1 MHTGKLLRKVLAC
14 CRQRLFVRSAKL
26 IFNNLL
32 YILVVILI
40 LATGSTP
47 EQPGFSPLLALLF
60 FSAKG
65 LLYQQLAR
73 RAFKRQ
79 RTLRAS
85 SYFATEQKL
94 SIMAVVFFA
103 IDVYFLDLQFYLAKL
118 PLADNLPMLINLGGL
133 LVFFGYLVILWLAAR
148 PSYQEVFDR
157 RYTPRSFLLAN
168 LKINLPIVLPW
179 LLLTFV
185 FDLLQFLPLP
195 WLQRLLGSA
204 WGEPLIFLLF
214 FLLLAI
220 SFPLLIVR
228 LWNCTPLPAGAT
240 RAHIEQICSQQGL
253 RYREI
258 MIWPLF
264 EGRVLT
270 AGIMGLSR
278 RFRYLLITPAL
289 LEALDPEE
297 IEAVVAHEIGHI
309 KKHHLHLY
317 LLLFLGFGLLAQL
330 AAYPLLSL
338 ILGSELFYRVI
349 QQADLDPGSA
359 LGTISIV
366 ALFLLMLLYFRL
378 IFGFFM
384 RNFERQADLHA
395 FQALNDNAQPLV
407 RVLEKIGW
415 LSGNIRDLPSWHHF
429 GIGQRV
435 EYLLKCQRDRRFIK
449 RHHTKVYSALFL
461 YLSIL
466 VGSGALLWHL
476 PAEIQEGATREKFT
490 EAVIIHKIEA
500 QPDNALWHRL
510 LGDLQQSRDRY
521 GQAISAYEQSL
532 ALDPDQEEVLNN
544 LAWLLLTAADRH
556 YQDPVR
562 ALALARQAAARK
574 PQGFILDTLATAY
587 WANGM
592 VALAIETQELA
603 IQKDPAN
610 RDYYREQIE
619 KFRTREYST
628 QNG

>member
-1 MHTGKLLRKVLAC
+1 
-14 CRQRLFVRSAKL
+14 L
-26 IFNNLL
+26 IYNNLL

-47 EQPGFSPLLALLF
+47 EQPGISPFLALLF
-60 FSAKG
+60 FGAKG
-65 LLYQQLAR
+65 LLYRQLAR

-79 RTLRAS
+79 RSQRAS
-85 SYFATEQKL
+85 SYFATEQRL
-94 SIMAVVFFA
+94 SILAVIFFA
-103 IDVYFLDLQFYLAKL
+103 VDVYFLDLQFYLASL
-118 PLADNLPMLINLGGL
+118 PLTDNLPMLINLGGL
-133 LVFFGYLVILWLAAR
+133 LVFFGYLGILWLAAR
-148 PSYQEVFDR
+148 PSYQEVFGR

-168 LKINLPIVLPW
+168 IKINLPIILPW
-179 LLLTFV
+179 LLLTFL

-195 WLQRLLGSA
+195 WLQRLLASA

-214 FLLLAI
+214 FILLAI

-240 RAHIEQICSQQGL
+240 RAHIEKICRQQGL

-270 AGIMGLSR
+270 AGIMGLSKK
-278 RFRYLLITPAL
+278 FRYLLITPAL

-297 IEAVVAHEIGHI
+297 MEAVVAHEIGHV

-338 ILGSELFYRVI
+338 ILGSELFYRVV

-359 LGTISIV
+359 LGTISV
-366 ALFLLMLLYFRL
+366 GALFLLMVLYFRL

-395 FQALNDNAQPLV
+395 FQALDDNAQPLI

-435 EYLLKCQRDRRFIK
+435 EYLLKCQRDRRFVN
-449 RHHTKVYSALFL
+449 RHHTKVYTTLVL
-461 YLSIL
+461 YLALL
-466 VGSGALLWHL
+466 VSGGALLWRL
-476 PAEIQEGATREKFT
+476 PADIPEGATREKFT
-490 EAVIIHKIEA
+490 EAVITHKIEA
-500 QPDNALWHRL
+500 QPDNPLWYRF
-510 LGDLQQSRDRY
+510 LGDLQQSRGEF

-532 ALDPDQEEVLNN
+532 ALEPAQEEVLNN
-544 LAWLLLTAADRH
+544 LAWLLLTAEDRH

-592 VALAIETQELA
+592 VALAIQTQERA
-603 IQKDPAN
+603 ILKDPAN

-619 KFRTREYST
+619 KFRTTEYAAQS
-628 QNG
+628 G